1 MEKQNVKQIIQEFAI
16 DFYTGYRDYVREIDS
31 EIWVAKKY
39 WDSRLD
45 SEVDRDSQ
53 LGVTLTDYENWIS
66 EIKREHS
73 SWWELG
79 ILNED
84 GSTITIESF
93 DSLEEAEIYMAEHIK
108 KYPDPYTEFIIDK
121 WQMVNGNPKLVY

>member
-1 MEKQNVKQIIQEFAI
+1 
-16 DFYTGYRDYVREIDS
+16 
-31 EIWVAKKY
+31 
-39 WDSRLD
+39 
-45 SEVDRDSQ
+45 
-53 LGVTLTDYENWIS
+53 
-66 EIKREHS
+66 
-73 SWWELG
+73 LG

-93 DSLEEAEIYMAEHIK
+93 YSLEEAEIYMAEHIK